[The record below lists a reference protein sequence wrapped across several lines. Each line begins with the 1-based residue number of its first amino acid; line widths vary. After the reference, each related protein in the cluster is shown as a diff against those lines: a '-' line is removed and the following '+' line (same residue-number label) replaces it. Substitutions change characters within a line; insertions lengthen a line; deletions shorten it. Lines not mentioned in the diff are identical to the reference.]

1 MFPLPPLISKTLTK
15 IEDNGITVP
24 RWTATPWWDRLTHM
38 AIDVLTTL
46 GLSRNVCRA
55 KIGASLPRLDTLVA
69 TVVRGTKNPRPDP
82 WLNPWPLDKAWLDKT
97 ATAVQG
103 TGGYGGKRSRH
114 QEPWLDLRRNPRLN
128 ETAGQDYVAGPSN
141 WHGWPGH

>member
-1 MFPLPPLISKTLTK
+1 MSKTLTK
-15 IEDNGITVP
+15 IEDNKITVP

-38 AIDVLTTL
+38 AIDILTTL

-69 TVVRGTKNPRPDP
+69 TVVQGTKNPRPDP

-103 TGGYGGKRSRH
+103 TGGSGGKRSRH
-114 QEPWLDLRRNPRLN
+114 QEPS
-128 ETAGQDYVAGPSN
+128 AGPSAEPSAEQDCRARLCGRTKQPA
-141 WHGWPGH
+141 WLAGTLRPQV